1 MRTPRLYA
9 LALAIALITVACTSA
24 TDSTP
29 IVTGTSATGEIVVG
43 DTAPPD
49 TPSVPPTCPQTTP
62 IMRTADPV
70 PIVEFFNEDP
80 GLASVHIS
88 QAMFECATNV
98 VIVSDVDVD
107 RVAVAAVLA
116 ASLKAP
122 LLIGSANAAGLLGFE
137 TERLAPEQIIAVGD
151 DMSFSAPE
159 WTEIVTL
166 AGDTGAIANQINSLT
181 GLVSSL
187 PLPEDKGVATL
198 VTTLNAIGSGV
209 TVTPSPPPTTTT
221 STPPTTATGDT
232 TSPTDAAVE
241 TLAEEEVPGLT
252 AGSGT
257 TGVAVLVDGNHTVSA
272 LAAFASAEA
281 SGAIATLIDDSD
293 LRRVPEAGRALQ
305 SLAGGAGSIHVFGAV
320 EPEDRWQLDVIR
332 TAEELPGGG
341 FLVLPRILVAL
352 YGNPTTTA
360 LGALGEQG
368 PSDAVARVDGMAAQF
383 EAPGVKPLP
392 TFEIITTVA
401 AGNPGGDGD
410 YSNEMGNE
418 VIQPWIDI
426 AAQEGVYVILD
437 LQPGRSDFLTQAKR
451 YEQELLNPNVGL
463 ALDPEWRLKPDQL
476 PLQQI
481 GRVEAAE
488 VNQVVEWLANLVHE
502 NNLPQKVLLL
512 HQFREFMLQDRETI
526 MTPPELQVIIQMDG
540 QGAVPDKYNTWAILT
555 GGWETHPWAWGW
567 KNFYDEDIPGGGISP
582 TDVLQLVPS
591 AAYVSYQ

>member
-62 IMRTADPV
+62 IMRTADPAPSV
-70 PIVEFFNEDP
+70 AFFDEDP
-80 GLASVHIS
+80 GLASVHMS

-98 VIVSDVDVD
+98 VIVSDVDLD

-198 VTTLNAIGSGV
+198 VTTLNAIDSGV

-232 TSPTDAAVE
+232 TSTTAAAVE
-241 TLAEEEVPGLT
+241 TPAEEEVPGLT

-257 TGVAVLVDGNHTVSA
+257 TGVAILVDGNHTVSA

-320 EPEDRWQLDVIR
+320 EPEDRWQLDVLR

-368 PSDAVARVDGMAAQF
+368 PADAVVRVDGMAAQF
-383 EAPGVKPLP
+383 EAPGINPLP

-555 GGWETHPWAWGW
+555 AGWEVHPWAWGW

-582 TDVLQLVPS
+582 ADVLQLVPS

>member
-1 MRTPRLYA
+1 MQPA
-9 LALAIALITVACTSA
+9 GP
-24 TDSTP
+24 TP
-29 IVTGTSATGEIVVG
+29 II
-43 DTAPPD
+43 
-49 TPSVPPTCPQTTP
+49 
-62 IMRTADPV
+62 
-70 PIVEFFNEDP
+70 EFFNEDP
-80 GLASVHIS
+80 GLASVHMS

-98 VIVSDVDVD
+98 VIVSDSDLD

-137 TERLAPEQIIAVGD
+137 AERLAPEQIIAVGE

-166 AGDTGAIANQINSLT
+166 AGDTSAIADQINSLT
-181 GLVSSL
+181 GLLSSL
-187 PLPEDKGVATL
+187 PLPADQGVATL
-198 VTTLNAIGSGV
+198 VTTLNAIGSGA

-221 STPPTTATGDT
+221 TTTTTTAGGDT
-232 TSPTDAAVE
+232 TPTTTVV
-241 TLAEEEVPGLT
+241 AEIPTTEEVPGLT
-252 AGSGT
+252 AGAGT
-257 TGVAVLVDGNHTVSA
+257 TGVAILVDGNQTASA

-281 SGAIATLIDDSD
+281 SGAIASLIDEAD
-293 LRRVPEAGRALQ
+293 LRRVPDAGRALQ
-305 SLAGGAGSIHVFGAV
+305 SLPGGAGAIHVFGDVAS
-320 EPEDRWQLDVIR
+320 EDRWQLDVIR
-332 TAEELPGGG
+332 SAEELPGGG
-341 FLVLPRILVAL
+341 FLILPRILVAL

-368 PSDAVARVDGMAAQF
+368 PADAATRVQGMAAQF
-383 EAPGVKPLP
+383 EAPGVRPLP

-418 VIQPWIDI
+418 VIQPWIDVG
-426 AAQEGVYVILD
+426 AQEGVYVILD

-451 YEQELLNPNVGL
+451 YEQELLNPHVGL
-463 ALDPEWRLKPDQL
+463 ALDPEWRLTADQL

-481 GRVEAAE
+481 GRVQAAE

-502 NNLPQKVLLL
+502 NDLPQKILLL
-512 HQFREFMLQDRETI
+512 HQFREFMLEDRETI

-555 GGWETHPWAWGW
+555 SGWECRP
-567 KNFYDEDIPGGGISP
+567 PP
-582 TDVLQLVPS
+582 M
-591 AAYVSYQ
+591 

>member
-1 MRTPRLYA
+1 MKTPRLYA
-9 LALAIALITVACTSA
+9 LALAIALLAAACTSG

-43 DTAPPD
+43 DTAAPE
-49 TPSVPPTCPQTTP
+49 TPSLPPTCPQTTP
-62 IMRTADPV
+62 IMQPAGPT
-70 PIVEFFNEDP
+70 PIIEFFNEDP
-80 GLASVHIS
+80 GLASVHMS

-98 VIVSDVDVD
+98 VIVSDSDLD

-137 TERLAPEQIIAVGD
+137 AERLAPEQIIAVGE

-166 AGDTGAIANQINSLT
+166 AGDTSAIADQINSLT
-181 GLVSSL
+181 GLLSSL
-187 PLPEDKGVATL
+187 PLPADQGVATL
-198 VTTLNAIGSGV
+198 VTTLNAIGSGA

-221 STPPTTATGDT
+221 TTTTTTAGGDT
-232 TSPTDAAVE
+232 TPTTTVV
-241 TLAEEEVPGLT
+241 AEIPTTEEVPGLT
-252 AGSGT
+252 AGAGT
-257 TGVAVLVDGNHTVSA
+257 TGVAILVDGNQTASA

-281 SGAIATLIDDSD
+281 SGAIASLIDEAD
-293 LRRVPEAGRALQ
+293 LRRVPDAGRALQ
-305 SLAGGAGSIHVFGAV
+305 SLPGGAGAIHVFGDVAS
-320 EPEDRWQLDVIR
+320 EDRWQLDVIR
-332 TAEELPGGG
+332 SAEELPGGG
-341 FLVLPRILVAL
+341 FLILPRILVAL

-368 PSDAVARVDGMAAQF
+368 PADAATRVQGMAAQF
-383 EAPGVKPLP
+383 EAPGVRPLP

-418 VIQPWIDI
+418 VIQPWIDVG
-426 AAQEGVYVILD
+426 AQEGVYVILD

-451 YEQELLNPNVGL
+451 YEQELLNPHVGL
-463 ALDPEWRLKPDQL
+463 ALDPEWRLTADQL

-481 GRVEAAE
+481 GRVQAAE

-502 NNLPQKVLLL
+502 NDLPQKILLL
-512 HQFREFMLQDRETI
+512 HQFREFMLEDRETI

-555 GGWETHPWAWGW
+555 SGWENHPWAWGW

-582 TDVLQLVPS
+582 ADVLQLVPT